1 MRISN
6 PRVFV
11 GDQPLATRE
20 YVISITKAGNDYLS
34 GLLSANINAL
44 EEKVSQWLTGDNS
57 DNPAGLSGR
66 LCIFKPRHR

>member
-20 YVISITKAGNDYLS
+20 YVINLTKAEDEK
-34 GLLSANINAL
+34 LSADINAL
-44 EEKVSQWLTGDNS
+44 EQKVSQWLTGGNS
-57 DNPAGLSGR
+57 NKPEGLCGR
-66 LCIFKPRHR
+66 ICIFKPRHR